1 MNEREHMIES
11 QLRARGIKHAA
22 VLAAMARV
30 PREEYV
36 RESDRALAYA
46 DGPLAIDCHQTIS
59 QPYIVAYMS
68 ELLAVE
74 PEHKVL
80 EIGTGSGYQTA
91 VLLELTKQLFTI
103 ETIPELFESAR
114 ARLASPRMPERRFR
128 LGDGHAGWPDEAP
141 FDRIMVT
148 AAAEAIPPAL
158 VKQLEPGG
166 RMVIP
171 VGPPA
176 QTQYL
181 HLVTRD
187 ADGETS
193 DRRDIGVR
201 FVPLVAS

>member
-1 MNEREHMIES
+1 MNEREKMVETQI
-11 QLRARGIKHAA
+11 RARGVKSRE
-22 VLAAMARV
+22 VLGAMARV
-30 PREEYV
+30 RREKFV

-59 QPYIVAYMS
+59 QPYIVAYMT

-91 VLLELTKQLFTI
+91 VLLELTNQLFTI
-103 ETIPELFESAR
+103 ETIPELFDAAR
-114 ARLASPRMPERRFR
+114 TKLASARMPEGRFR

-148 AAAEAIPPAL
+148 AAAEVIPPAL
-158 VKQLEPGG
+158 VKQLKSGG
-166 RMVIP
+166 RLVIP
-171 VGPPA
+171 VGLPA

-181 HLVTRD
+181 HVVTKD